1 MLLNKNFFVGLLII
15 SSSLFQSA
23 CEFRKNPPSC
33 PDFLTEKPQNR
44 FQINSDSPVAYDTST
59 KIKWYRCN
67 AGQTFID
74 GNCSGKPLELNWL
87 DAQSFAR
94 EFSESSGVTW
104 KVARYWQLRELQRKD
119 CINPALDTRVF
130 PDLKI
135 GHYWSRDGHIFGDG
149 IACSLYTYKGQGY
162 CWQRKK
168 IELPFLLVSDEKAKQ
183 ITFLGQINRILIDF
197 FN

>member
-15 SSSLFQSA
+15 SLSLFLSA

-33 PDFLTEKPQNR
+33 PDFLTEKPQIR

-74 GNCSGKPLELNWL
+74 GNCTGEPLELNWL

-94 EFSESSGVTW
+94 EFSESSGETW
-104 KVARYWQLRELQRKD
+104 KVARYWQLRELQRED
-119 CINPALDTRVF
+119 CIKLHPCKVETGCKPIYRA
-130 PDLKI
+130 
-135 GHYWSRDGHIFGDG
+135 
-149 IACSLYTYKGQGY
+149 
-162 CWQRKK
+162 RKK
-168 IELPFLLVSDEKAKQ
+168 LQNGIVK
-183 ITFLGQINRILIDF
+183 
-197 FN
+197 